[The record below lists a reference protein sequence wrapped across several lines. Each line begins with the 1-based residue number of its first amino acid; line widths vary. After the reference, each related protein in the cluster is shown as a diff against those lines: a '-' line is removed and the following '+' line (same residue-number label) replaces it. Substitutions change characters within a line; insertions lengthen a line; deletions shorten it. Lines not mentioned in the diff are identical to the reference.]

1 MKMLKPLKINI
12 KLLIRFKK
20 DLFSKDLFRFSKKC
34 QNDFAFNHAITLSQ
48 EIKPGQTFENKLH
61 NIILASKRINSYVL
75 EPNQI
80 FSFFKVV
87 GNPNQDFKKS
97 RTLVNGQL
105 VEENGGGMC
114 QVSGII
120 YQISLIAGLEI
131 LERHNHSVDIY
142 TNETRFAPLGC
153 DATIVYGYKD
163 LRIKNNLP
171 FPVRFKIEIKE
182 NFIHINLLSESAIEE
197 KELLFE
203 SKLDK
208 EFITV
213 NVLNKNR
220 KLLNQS
226 KYKRMKTEL

>member
-1 MKMLKPLKINI
+1 MNMLKPLKISI
-12 KLLIRFKK
+12 KLLLRFKK
-20 DLFSKDLFRFSKKC
+20 DLLSKDLFRFSKKC
-34 QNDFAFNHAITLSQ
+34 QNDFAFQYAITLTQ
-48 EIKPGQTFENKLH
+48 EIKPSQTFDNKLH
-61 NIILASKRINSYVL
+61 NMLLASKRINRYVL

-171 FPVRFKIEIKE
+171 FPVKFKIEIKE
-182 NFIHINLLSESAIEE
+182 SFIHLTLWSEKAIKE

-203 SKLDK
+203 SQLDK

-213 NVLNKNR
+213 NVLNNER

-226 KYKRMKTEL
+226 KYRRMKTEL

>member
-1 MKMLKPLKINI
+1 MNMLKPLKIYI
-12 KLLIRFKK
+12 KLLFRFKK
-20 DLFSKDLFRFSKKC
+20 DLLSKDLFRFSKKC
-34 QNDFAFNHAITLSQ
+34 QNDFDFRYAITLTQ
-48 EIKPGQTFENKLH
+48 EIKPSKTFDNKLH
-61 NIILASKRINSYVL
+61 NILLASKRINRYVL

-97 RTLVNGQL
+97 RTLVNGHL

-163 LRIKNNLP
+163 LRIKNNLA
-171 FPVRFKIEIKE
+171 FPVKFKIEIKE
-182 NFIHINLLSESAIEE
+182 SFIHINLLSEKAIKE

-203 SKLDK
+203 SQLDK

-213 NVLNKNR
+213 NVLNNDR
-220 KLLNQS
+220 QLLNQS
-226 KYKRMKTEL
+226 KYKRMKAEL

>member
-1 MKMLKPLKINI
+1 MKSWKQLKVNI
-12 KLLIRFKK
+12 KLLIRFKN
-20 DLFSKDLFRFSKKC
+20 DLFSKDLFRFSKES
-34 QNDFAFNHAITLSQ
+34 QNDLEFDHALTLSQ

-61 NIILASKRINSYVL
+61 NILLASNRINRHVL

-80 FSFFKVV
+80 FSFFRVV

-97 RTLVNGQL
+97 RTLINGKL
-105 VEENGGGMC
+105 AEENGGGMC
-114 QVSGII
+114 QVSGIV
-120 YQISLIAGLEI
+120 YQMSLIAGLEI

-163 LRIKNNLP
+163 LRIKNNHP
-171 FPVRFKIEIKE
+171 FSIRFEIVIRE
-182 NFIHINLLSESAIEE
+182 NFIHINLLSENAIEE
-197 KELLFE
+197 NELLFE

-213 NVLNKNR
+213 NVLNNNR

-226 KYKRMKTEL
+226 KYKKMKTEL

>member
-1 MKMLKPLKINI
+1 MSILKPIKISI
-12 KLLIRFKK
+12 KLLIRFKN
-20 DLFSKDLFRFSKKC
+20 DLLSKDLFRFSKKC
-34 QNDFAFNHAITLSQ
+34 QNDFVFNHAITLSQ
-48 EIKPGQTFENKLH
+48 EIKPSQTFENKLH
-61 NIILASKRINSYVL
+61 NILLASKRINKYIL

-142 TNETRFAPLGC
+142 NNETRFAPLGC

-182 NFIHINLLSESAIEE
+182 SFIHVNLLSVDAIEE

-213 NVLNKNR
+213 NVLNNDR
-220 KLLNQS
+220 RLLNQS
-226 KYKRMKTEL
+226 KYKRMKTDS

>member
-1 MKMLKPLKINI
+1 MNMLKPLKISL
-12 KLLIRFKK
+12 KLLLRFKK
-20 DLFSKDLFRFSKKC
+20 DLWTKDLFRFSKKC
-34 QNDFAFNHAITLSQ
+34 QNDFAFRYAITLTQ
-48 EIKPGQTFENKLH
+48 EIKSSQTFDNKLH
-61 NIILASKRINSYVL
+61 NILLASKRINKYVL

-171 FPVRFKIEIKE
+171 FPVQFKIEIKE
-182 NFIHINLLSESAIEE
+182 SFIHINLLSEKAIKE

-203 SKLDK
+203 SQLDK

-213 NVLNKNR
+213 NVLNNDR
-220 KLLNQS
+220 QLLNQS
-226 KYKRMKTEL
+226 KYKRMKAEL

>member
-1 MKMLKPLKINI
+1 M
-12 KLLIRFKK
+12 
-20 DLFSKDLFRFSKKC
+20 
-34 QNDFAFNHAITLSQ
+34 
-48 EIKPGQTFENKLH
+48 
-61 NIILASKRINSYVL
+61 
-75 EPNQI
+75 
-80 FSFFKVV
+80 
-87 GNPNQDFKKS
+87 
-97 RTLVNGQL
+97 

-142 TNETRFAPLGC
+142 TNETRFATLGC

-163 LRIKNNLP
+163 LRIKNNLR

-182 NFIHINLLSESAIEE
+182 NFIHVNLLSESAIEE

-213 NVLNKNR
+213 NVLNNNR